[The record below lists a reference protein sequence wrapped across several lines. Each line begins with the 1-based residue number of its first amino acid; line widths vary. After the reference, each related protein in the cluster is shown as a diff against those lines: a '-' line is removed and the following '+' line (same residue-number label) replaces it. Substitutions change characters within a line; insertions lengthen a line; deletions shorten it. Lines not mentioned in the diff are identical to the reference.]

1 MSAPGRPRRARL
13 DQILVE
19 RSLAD
24 SRARAQALILAGR
37 VRRGTEVL
45 LKPGLRYPPDVE
57 LTVVEGRRW
66 VGRGAHKLHAAL
78 AAFSVD
84 VAGRDCID
92 VGASTGGFT
101 QVLLEA
107 GARRVIALDVGR
119 GQLDWGLRNDDR
131 VVVVEGLNARYL
143 RAQDLAFEPSLAV
156 VDVSFISLRL
166 VLPPVVAVL
175 PPSPEADLVALVKP
189 QFEVGRAAVGRGG
202 IVRDTRRHREVLDR
216 TIEFCVGRG
225 WGVLGVTA
233 SPIAGADGNREFL
246 IHVRPAGS
254 GADRAKLD
262 RAVEAALVSSSER
275 EVSG

>member
-24 SRARAQALILAGR
+24 SRARAHALILAGR